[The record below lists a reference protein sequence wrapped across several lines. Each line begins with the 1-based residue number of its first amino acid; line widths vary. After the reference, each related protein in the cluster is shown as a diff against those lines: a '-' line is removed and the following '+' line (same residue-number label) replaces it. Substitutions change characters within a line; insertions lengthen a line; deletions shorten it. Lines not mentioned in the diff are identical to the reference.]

1 MQMTTETKLNLNQQ
15 TIEKLQDL
23 IRINIDS
30 AKGFREAA
38 EQLDENILGEK
49 LIQLA
54 NERDRQARELQEY
67 VSVNNEDP
75 VDEGSYAAAVHRSWV
90 KARSLFTG
98 NDTYAIMA
106 EAERGE
112 DHIKA
117 AYEDALKEEPGTAM
131 NDILLRQYEEVKSIH
146 DNVRDI
152 RDSLKS

>member
-1 MQMTTETKLNLNQQ
+1 MILWSQRFCDWPHSDFKGKGMQMTTETKLNLNQQ

-67 VSVNNEDP
+67 
-75 VDEGSYAAAVHRSWV
+75 
-90 KARSLFTG
+90 
-98 NDTYAIMA
+98 
-106 EAERGE
+106 
-112 DHIKA
+112 
-117 AYEDALKEEPGTAM
+117 
-131 NDILLRQYEEVKSIH
+131 
-146 DNVRDI
+146 
-152 RDSLKS
+152 